1 MGTGRRNRF
10 RGNCDIKGAS
20 RVYGR
25 DWDTFLLP
33 YEQAVEE
40 LKVKFRSLR
49 TEIKHKEEYTPIE
62 FCTGRVKKVS
72 SIIEKAKILSI
83 PLERVE
89 EVPDIAG
96 IRIMCQFQE
105 DMHRVAEHIRARKD
119 MAVVEERDYVTNRK
133 PSGYRS
139 YHFIVRY
146 PVQTVHGEQEL
157 LAEVQLRT
165 LAMNFWATIEH
176 SLNYKYKGNIPEQ
189 VRERLVRAAEASYRL
204 DGEMSA
210 IRDEI
215 KDAQILFET
224 KSNTVADILSMIE
237 KMIHAGHLEL
247 AAEYHQRFHEA
258 QSEDISALML
268 LSEEIKQVLQQQ
280 EQNNNFYY

>member
-1 MGTGRRNRF
+1 M
-10 RGNCDIKGAS
+10 
-20 RVYGR
+20 YGR
-25 DWDTFLLP
+25 DWETFLLP

-49 TEIKHKEEYTPIE
+49 TEIKYKEEYTPIE

-72 SIIEKAKILSI
+72 SIIEKAKILNI

-119 MAVVEERDYVTNRK
+119 MVVVEERDYVTNRK

-215 KDAQILFET
+215 KAAQILFET

-258 QSEDISALML
+258 QSEDISTLML

-280 EQNNNFYY
+280 DQNSNFFY

>member
-1 MGTGRRNRF
+1 M
-10 RGNCDIKGAS
+10 
-20 RVYGR
+20 
-25 DWDTFLLP
+25 LP
-33 YEQAVEE
+33 YGQAVEE

-49 TEIKHKEEYTPIE
+49 TELKRKEEYTPIE
-62 FCTGRVKKVS
+62 FVTGRLKKVS
-72 SIIEKAKILSI
+72 SIIEKAKILNI

-96 IRIMCQFQE
+96 IRIMCQFTE
-105 DMHRVAEHIRARKD
+105 DMHRVAEHIRKRKD
-119 MAVVEERDYVTNRK
+119 MTVVEERDYVTNRK

-139 YHFIVRY
+139 YHFIVKY
-146 PVQTVHGEQEL
+146 PVQTSFGEQEL
-157 LAEVQLRT
+157 LAEVQIRT

-176 SLNYKYKGNIPEQ
+176 SLNYKYKGNIPEA

-215 KDAQILFET
+215 KEAQILFET
-224 KSNTVADILSMIE
+224 KSNTVASILSNIE
-237 KMIHAGHLEL
+237 KLIHAGHFEM

-258 QSEDISALML
+258 QGDDINKLMQL
-268 LSEEIKQVLQQQ
+268 AEEIKQAVLRYDSQGHT
-280 EQNNNFYY
+280 EA